1 MQTSRVVT
9 RIVFVPFGGGDFH
22 FRKEQKMR
30 ELLEKIKNQSI
41 GELES
46 VQSQKQLEDLRI
58 KYLGKKGELTRV
70 LRGMGGLSPE
80 ERPVI
85 GQLANEIRDYI
96 NEKIDETAYR
106 IKRKDLE
113 IRLKD
118 EVIDVTMPSKR
129 KALGNKHPL
138 TKVLDEI
145 NQIFI
150 GMGFTIVEGPEI
162 EKAYYNFDALN
173 HSKYHPARDVQDTFY
188 MSEEIL
194 LRTQTSPMQV
204 RVMEV
209 QKPPIRAL
217 VPGKVYRRD
226 EIDATHSPMFHQIE
240 GLVVDKGITM
250 ANLKGSL
257 DVFAKKLYGENTKTR
272 FRPHHFPF
280 TEPSAEMDCTCSAC
294 NGEGC
299 RVCKGEGWIEI
310 LGSGMVHP
318 NVLRNC
324 GIDPEI
330 YTGFAFG
337 MGLDRIALLKYGVDD
352 LRLFFENDKR
362 FLAQF

>member
-1 MQTSRVVT
+1 M
-9 RIVFVPFGGGDFH
+9 
-22 FRKEQKMR
+22 KET
-30 ELLEKIKNQSI
+30 LEKIKLQSVK
-41 GELES
+41 ELES
-46 VQSQKQLEDLRI
+46 VQSQKQLEELRI
-58 KYLGKKGELTRV
+58 KYLGKKGELTQV
-70 LRGMGGLSPE
+70 LRGMGGLTPE

-96 NEKIDETAYR
+96 NEKIEETAYCL
-106 IKRKDLE
+106 KRKDLE
-113 IRLKD
+113 ARLGS
-118 EVIDVTMPSKR
+118 EFIDVTMPSKR

-145 NQIFI
+145 NEIFI
-150 GMGFTIVEGPEI
+150 GMGFSIVEGPEV

-173 HSKYHPARDVQDTFY
+173 HSKYHPARDMQDTFY
-188 MSEEIL
+188 VTEEIL

-204 RVMEV
+204 RTMEQ
-209 QKPPIRAL
+209 QKPPIRVL

-250 ANLKGSL
+250 ANLKGTL
-257 DVFAKKLYGENTKTR
+257 DVFAKRLYGENTKTR

-294 NGEGC
+294 KGVGC
-299 RVCKGEGWIEI
+299 RVCKNEGWIEI
-310 LGSGMVHP
+310 LGAGMVHP
-318 NVLRNC
+318 NVLKNC
-324 GIDPEI
+324 GIDPEV
-330 YTGFAFG
+330 YSGFAFG
-337 MGLDRIALLKYGVDD
+337 MGLDRIALLKYDVED

>member
-1 MQTSRVVT
+1 M
-9 RIVFVPFGGGDFH
+9 
-22 FRKEQKMR
+22 KET
-30 ELLEKIKNQSI
+30 LEKIKLKSVN
-41 GELES
+41 ELED
-46 VQSQKQLEDLRI
+46 VQSQKELEELRI
-58 KYLGKKGELTRV
+58 KYLGKKGELTQM

-96 NEKIDETAYR
+96 NEKIEETAYCL
-106 IKRKDLE
+106 KRKDLE
-113 IRLKD
+113 SRLRS
-118 EVIDVTMPSKR
+118 EFIDVTMPSKR

-150 GMGFTIVEGPEI
+150 GMGFSIIEGPEV
-162 EKAYYNFDALN
+162 EKVYYNFDALN
-173 HSKYHPARDVQDTFY
+173 HSKYHPARDIQDTFY
-188 MSEEIL
+188 VTEEIL

-204 RVMEV
+204 RTMEQ
-209 QKPPIRAL
+209 QKPPIRVL

-250 ANLKGSL
+250 ANLKGTL
-257 DVFAKKLYGENTKTR
+257 DVFAKRLYGENTKTR
-272 FRPHHFPF
+272 FRPHNFPF

-294 NGEGC
+294 KGAGC
-299 RVCKGEGWIEI
+299 KVCKNEGWIEV
-310 LGSGMVHP
+310 LGAGMVHP

-324 GIDPEI
+324 GIDPEV
-330 YTGFAFG
+330 YSGFAFG
-337 MGLDRIALLKYGVDD
+337 MGLDRITLLKYDVED

-362 FLAQF
+362 FLSQF